1 MKTVDLIQGT
11 LEWHQHRA
19 THFNASDAP
28 AMLGVSK
35 YKTRSQLLKE
45 MATGIIDEVDAA
57 TQRRFDDGHRF
68 EALARP
74 LAEKIIGD
82 DLSPVVG
89 VCGKFSASFDGITFD
104 ESVIFEHKTLN
115 DKLRGIIGVCD
126 LPEEYCA
133 QMEQQLLV
141 SGAEKCL
148 FMASKFDENDELI
161 EEMHVW
167 YYPDIELRKKIIAGW
182 SQFEIDVA
190 NYHHIDDEQV
200 IVAAPT
206 KDLPTLSIQVNGS
219 ISLISNLTKFGVEL
233 CSFVE
238 QINKEPADDQGFAD
252 AEAAIKTLQNAQD
265 ALEAAEAN
273 ALAQT
278 ADIDDM
284 RKTVKHYAD
293 IARTTRLMLEKMV
306 KARKDSIRIEIVTK
320 ANAAYAAH
328 IAALEAELS
337 PIRLV
342 AQKIDAAGAIKGKR
356 TIASLND
363 AVDTVLRNG
372 KIEAD
377 ALAADIRS
385 KLAWYKESSAGFY
398 FLFNDLQSIIYK
410 PDEDFRLMITSR
422 IDQHKAAEAAKLE
435 AERAAIQEA
444 ADRKAKAEADA
455 IIAAERAVMQE
466 DVDRKAK
473 VEAAKLEAER
483 AVMREAADRM
493 AKAEAAMMEV
503 ERAAKA
509 NVIEEQRKAAQI
521 AESVASQRKTLIQQK
536 PSDGKIIEVV
546 MSGLNCSKESACE
559 WIITCAENLTGEMKN
574 EKH

>member
-1 MKTVDLIQGT
+1 
-11 LEWHQHRA
+11 
-19 THFNASDAP
+19 
-28 AMLGVSK
+28 
-35 YKTRSQLLKE
+35 
-45 MATGIIDEVDAA
+45 
-57 TQRRFDDGHRF
+57 
-68 EALARP
+68 
-74 LAEKIIGD
+74 
-82 DLSPVVG
+82 
-89 VCGKFSASFDGITFD
+89 
-104 ESVIFEHKTLN
+104 
-115 DKLRGIIGVCD
+115 
-126 LPEEYCA
+126 
-133 QMEQQLLV
+133 
-141 SGAEKCL
+141 
-148 FMASKFDENDELI
+148 
-161 EEMHVW
+161 
-167 YYPDIELRKKIIAGW
+167 
-182 SQFEIDVA
+182 
-190 NYHHIDDEQV
+190 
-200 IVAAPT
+200 
-206 KDLPTLSIQVNGS
+206 
-219 ISLISNLTKFGVEL
+219 
-233 CSFVE
+233 
-238 QINKEPADDQGFAD
+238 
-252 AEAAIKTLQNAQD
+252 
-265 ALEAAEAN
+265 
-273 ALAQT
+273 
-278 ADIDDM
+278 
-284 RKTVKHYAD
+284 VKHYAD

-328 IAALEAELS
+328 IAALEAELR

-385 KLAWYKESSAGFY
+385 KLAWYKESSADFY

-410 PDEDFRLMITSR
+410 PDEDFRLLITSR

>member
-115 DKLRGIIGVCD
+115 DK

-252 AEAAIKTLQNAQD
+252 AEAAIKTLKNAQD

-328 IAALEAELS
+328 IAALEAELR

-455 IIAAERAVMQE
+455 IISAERAVMQE

-559 WIITCAENLTGEMKN
+559 WIITCAENLMGEMKN